1 VPDLTDLF
9 RESHRRADQAKL
21 FEATVAKG
29 ASGPQD
35 DVEVTIPSFDG
46 GRQRWPVD
54 TWVPRGDLLPNRG
67 ARGVVGVT
75 EAGRLHLL
83 SWK

>member
-1 VPDLTDLF
+1 MPDITDLF
-9 RESHRRADQAKL
+9 RETQRVANKPPLH
-21 FEATVAKG
+21 EAVVAKG
-29 ASGPQD
+29 ANDLTD

-54 TWVPRGDLLPNRG
+54 TWMPRGTDLPARG
-67 ARGVVGVT
+67 TRGVVGQT
-75 EAGRLHLL
+75 SAGRFHLL